1 MMTVP
6 ETTSANEISTVG
18 KVTGFIKESKAELQ
32 KVTWP
37 TKQELFM
44 NTIVV
49 LIAVVLVA
57 VSIWIADTVFSILI
71 RTILR

>member
-6 ETTSANEISTVG
+6 ETTSANETSTVG
-18 KVTGFIKESKAELQ
+18 KVTGFIKESMAELQ

-71 RTILR
+71 RAILR

>member
-6 ETTSANEISTVG
+6 ETTSANETSTVG

-37 TKQELFM
+37 TKQELLM

-71 RTILR
+71 RAILR

>member
-1 MMTVP
+1 MTVP

-37 TKQELFM
+37 TKQELLM

-49 LIAVVLVA
+49 LIAVALVA
-57 VSIWIADTVFSILI
+57 VSIWIADTIFSVLI
-71 RTILR
+71 GAILR

>member
-1 MMTVP
+1 MTVP
-6 ETTSANEISTVG
+6 ETTSTNEISTVG
-18 KVTGFIKESKAELQ
+18 KVTGFIKEAKAELQ

-37 TKQELFM
+37 TKEELFM

-57 VSIWIADTVFSILI
+57 VCIWVADTFFSVLIRSIL
-71 RTILR
+71 R

>member
-1 MMTVP
+1 MTVP
-6 ETTSANEISTVG
+6 ETTTTNEVGTVE

-37 TKQELFM
+37 TRQELFM
-44 NTIVV
+44 NTVVV

-57 VSIWIADTVFSILI
+57 VSIWVADTFFSVLIRSIL
-71 RTILR
+71 R

>member
-1 MMTVP
+1 MTVP
-6 ETTSANEISTVG
+6 ETASTNEISTVG
-18 KVTGFIKESKAELQ
+18 KVTGFIKESKEELK

-37 TKQELFM
+37 TRQELFM

-57 VSIWIADTVFSILI
+57 VSIWIADTFFSVLI

>member
-1 MMTVP
+1 MTVP

-18 KVTGFIKESKAELQ
+18 KVTGFIKESKEELK

-37 TKQELFM
+37 TRQELFM
-44 NTIVV
+44 NTVVV

-57 VSIWIADTVFSILI
+57 VSIWVADTFFSVLI

>member
-1 MMTVP
+1 MTVP
-6 ETTSANEISTVG
+6 ETTSTNEISTVG

-57 VSIWIADTVFSILI
+57 VCICVADTFFSVLI

>member
-1 MMTVP
+1 MTVP
-6 ETTSANEISTVG
+6 ETTTTNEVGTVE

-37 TKQELFM
+37 TRQELFM
-44 NTIVV
+44 NTVVV

-71 RTILR
+71 RAILR